1 MTDWQ
6 QETLQDYKRKG
17 FAERGGFGKRPVL
30 LVVDFIKGFTDP
42 STPLGGDFGPEIALT
57 AKLLEAFRASG
68 LPVVY
73 TTIWYEEDL
82 RDAGMWVRKVP
93 SLAILRK
100 STGMAEID
108 ARIPPRK
115 GEYVV
120 EKKYASAFFE
130 TDLARHL
137 RSRGIDTVIMA
148 GCTTSGCIRS
158 SAIDCISS
166 GFHTIVV
173 EDAVGDRAQGPH
185 EANLFDIQAKYG
197 DVVPASEVLEY
208 VRTVTSAGGFAAQA
222 RDDFQSWWNKEPGT
236 VA

>member
-1 MTDWQ
+1 M
-6 QETLQDYKRKG
+6 
-17 FAERGGFGKRPVL
+17 L

-57 AKLLEAFRASG
+57 AKLLEAFRAGG

-108 ARIPPRK
+108 ARIPPRN

-130 TDLARHL
+130 TDLARYL
-137 RSRGIDTVIMA
+137 RSRGIATVIMA

-158 SAIDCISS
+158 S
-166 GFHTIVV
+166 
-173 EDAVGDRAQGPH
+173 
-185 EANLFDIQAKYG
+185 NLLDIQAKYG

-208 VRTVTSAGGFAAQA
+208 VRTVTSAGGFGAQA
-222 RDDFQSWWNKEPGT
+222 RDDFQRWWNKEPGA